1 MNKLLLIQKF
11 VARAIARALIGGGGG
26 EGVYIHAYIS
36 IMPEINPNNNSF
48 QKKLVGHNTPPPSQ
62 LTL

>member
-26 EGVYIHAYIS
+26 GVYSCIYFYYAR
-36 IMPEINPNNNSF
+36 N
-48 QKKLVGHNTPPPSQ
+48 
-62 LTL
+62 